1 MVVEGAGMKNEDP
14 GAAGGSED
22 TGSEGSYEGTKVS
35 KSSGAESSSS
45 AAAACLAASEEG
57 TFVFVELDPLAFS
70 FFELLSYGM
79 LYHLNTIRFYF
90 S

>member
-1 MVVEGAGMKNEDP
+1 MVVEGVGMKNEDP

-35 KSSGAESSSS
+35 KSSGAESPSS

-57 TFVFVELDPLAFS
+57 TFVFVELDLLAFS
-70 FFELLSYGM
+70 FELLSHGM